1 MEDQYYRKTKPKVKT
16 WLNKVL
22 RNKNVVIPLLIAI
35 PVISFML
42 FSKRGI
48 IERFALESEKNQKI
62 QEQKMK
68 KKRIEDLQKELKALD
83 NDPKAIEKVARE
95 RYQLVRANE
104 TVYKVKRD

>member
-1 MEDQYYRKTKPKVKT
+1 
-16 WLNKVL
+16 
-22 RNKNVVIPLLIAI
+22 
-35 PVISFML
+35 
-42 FSKRGI
+42 
-48 IERFALESEKNQKI
+48 
-62 QEQKMK
+62 MK